1 VVHHDLV
8 VVVVVEEEEE
18 EEEEVEIL
26 VEAEDL
32 GLLMMFGVVC
42 PMRFQV
48 LMLAECGPC
57 NRR

>member
-1 VVHHDLV
+1 MVGHDLV
-8 VVVVVEEEEE
+8 VVAVVEEE

-26 VEAEDL
+26 VEAEGL

-57 NRR
+57 NRQ